1 MRISFAGGAEYF
13 NCDKLFAAGIW
24 PITVATTILKPGG
37 YNRLL
42 QMVEK
47 VEPMEYRAFAGTDSA
62 AISDLAA
69 SARTNYRHLKPIKPC
84 PAASPPSRCPGS
96 TASSPPAKAAAPSGR
111 TFPEYLEL
119 CRKGLYGPALKLI
132 TEKNALPFITGTI
145 CAHRCQGKC
154 SRNFYEESV
163 HIRDTKLLAAQ
174 KGLQCPDGLHQAAE
188 RVEGKRVAIIGGGPT
203 GIAAAYFCGRA
214 GIETTIFERE
224 RKLGGVPRY
233 VIPAFRISDEAID
246 KDIALMLSYGVEVKC
261 GKERSLRRGAEG
273 NGLHPYSSRHRRVEG
288 RQARH

>member
-69 SARTNYRHLKPIKPC
+69 SARTNYHHLKPIKPL
-84 PAASPPSRCPGS
+84 PSRKSTEQVPWLDCFIAPCKGGCPIEQDI
-96 TASSPPAKAAAPSGR
+96 
-111 TFPEYLEL
+111 PEYLEL

-174 KGLQCPDGLHQAAE
+174 KGYNALMASIKLPE

-203 GIAAAYFCGRA
+203 GIAAAYFLR
-214 GIETTIFERE
+214 
-224 RKLGGVPRY
+224 PR
-233 VIPAFRISDEAID
+233 
-246 KDIALMLSYGVEVKC
+246 
-261 GKERSLRRGAEG
+261 
-273 NGLHPYSSRHRRVEG
+273 RHRDHHLR
-288 RQARH
+288 A